1 MSHRVTIHVHY
12 PLAAAAAAPAL
23 ASAPAT
29 VVAAGAAGAAGAS
42 LALRTEA
49 DWDLD
54 VEAAATG
61 DGGTRRDFEVELTAP
76 FLYFK
81 PVLRRGGEVVWSRGE
96 NYLALADERRELS
109 VYPHFFADAGCSVCR
124 VTDLPSRRSA
134 RRHALRVFLPGGY
147 EENTL
152 ARYPVLYMQDGQ
164 NLFFAGEAFGG
175 QHWMIEETL
184 RLLDAMSLVR
194 KAIVVGVYPE
204 DRMADYTR
212 PGYEDYGRYL
222 VEEVKPWVDAHHR
235 TLPGPADTVVM
246 GSSLGGVVS
255 LFLAWQWPGVF
266 GNAGCLS
273 STFGYRD
280 DLHQRIESEPRPAVK
295 IYLDSGWPRDNY
307 EVTRTMRNTLRSRGF
322 REGVDLFY
330 LAFPRARHDEVSWA
344 MRAHIPFQFFFR
356 AAG

>member
-1 MSHRVTIHVHY
+1 MSHRLTIHVHY
-12 PLAAAAAAPAL
+12 PLAGPAARP
-23 ASAPAT
+23 
-29 VVAAGAAGAAGAS
+29 GAAS
-42 LALRTEA
+42 SVALRTEA

-54 VEAAATG
+54 LEPAAVG
-61 DGGTRRDFEVELTAP
+61 DDGTRFDFELDLTAP
-76 FLYFK
+76 YLYFK
-81 PVLRRGGEVVWSRGE
+81 PVLRRAGEVVWSRGE
-96 NYLALADERRELS
+96 NCLALADESRELS
-109 VYPHFFADAGCSVCR
+109 IFPHFFADAGCSVCR
-124 VTDLPSRRSA
+124 VTHLPSRRSA

-184 RLLDAMSLVR
+184 RLLDSMSLVR

-212 PGYEDYGRYL
+212 PGYEEYGRYL

-255 LFLAWQWPGVF
+255 LFLAWEWPEVF

-280 DLHQRIESEPRPAVK
+280 DLHQRIESEPKPAAVK

-330 LAFPRARHDEVSWA
+330 LAFPRARHDEESWA
-344 MRAHIPFQFFFR
+344 MRAHIPFRPAMSAGMAAGSGAGQFFFR

>member
-12 PLAAAAAAPAL
+12 PLASPTAAASPAP

-29 VVAAGAAGAAGAS
+29 AVAAGAAGAG

-49 DWDLD
+49 DWDVD
-54 VEAAATG
+54 VEPAGAG
-61 DGGTRRDFEVELTAP
+61 DGGTRQDFELDLTAP
-76 FLYFK
+76 YLYFK
-81 PVLRRGGEVVWSRGE
+81 PVLRRAGEVVWSRGE
-96 NYLALADERRELS
+96 NYLALADEARELS
-109 VYPHFFADAGCSVCR
+109 IYPHFFADAGCSVCR
-124 VTDLPSRRSA
+124 VMHLPSRRSA

-184 RLLDAMSLVR
+184 RVLDSMSLVR

-204 DRMADYTR
+204 DRMADYTL
-212 PGYEDYGRYL
+212 PGYEAYGRYL
-222 VEEVKPWVDAHHR
+222 VEEVKPWVDANHR

-255 LFLAWQWPGVF
+255 LFLAWEWPGVF

-273 STFGYRD
+273 STFDYRD
-280 DLHQRIESEPRPAVK
+280 DLHQRIESEPKPAAVK

-330 LAFPRARHDEVSWA
+330 LAFPRARHDEQSWA
-344 MRAHIPFQFFFR
+344 MRAHVPFQFFFR